1 MRLKNKIK
9 MINGNSEENIIDALT
24 TEVRHVVIRKT
35 PKFPSRERH
44 MAIRRKKPTI
54 NEDETKGS
62 TPCLEENCDSNKE

>member
-9 MINGNSEENIIDALT
+9 MINGNSEENIKDDALT

-44 MAIRRKKPTI
+44 MAIRRKKPAI
-54 NEDETKGS
+54 IEDETKGV
-62 TPCLEENCDSNKE
+62 CLEENCDSKE